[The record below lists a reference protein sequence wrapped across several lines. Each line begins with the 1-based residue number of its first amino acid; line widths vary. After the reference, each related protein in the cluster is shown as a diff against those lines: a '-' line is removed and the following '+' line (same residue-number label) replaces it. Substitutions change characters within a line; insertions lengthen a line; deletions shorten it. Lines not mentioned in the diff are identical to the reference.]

1 MFSKKDKSG
10 FSRTRINSK
19 VLFVASVLVVLL
31 CHDLTTTE
39 SGVKVW
45 HLQNVFK
52 PPPPL
57 VAWEDVCFKAVI
69 LLLLIYCL
77 ICFPL
82 FVGFLYLS
90 LLCYT
95 LLCVHSGFAIILKR
109 KLVALLLLS
118 CIVTINFLLL
128 FLTVTWVDLQCV
140 IEVFP
145 DHTHLLFVPNSW

>member
-1 MFSKKDKSG
+1 MWILVRWFCLNSHQIWNNSVFKKDKSG

-19 VLFVASVLVVLL
+19 VLFVASVLVVL
-31 CHDLTTTE
+31 CHELTTTE

-45 HLQNVFK
+45 RMQNLFK
-52 PPPPL
+52 PPSL
-57 VAWEDVCFKAVI
+57 VAWEDVCSKAVI

-95 LLCVHSGFAIILKR
+95 LLCIHSGFAIILKR

-118 CIVTINFLLL
+118 CGCIVTINFL
-128 FLTVTWVDLQCV
+128 
-140 IEVFP
+140 
-145 DHTHLLFVPNSW
+145 